1 MHIIFTDIDGVL
13 NSRRTPNPRRFPYVA
28 DPKLVSRFKE
38 LVDRTGAQVVL
49 ASTWRYDPAGIFS
62 ANYWGIPFADVTPD
76 LPDKP
81 RRDEILAWIGKHSDV
96 DRYVVIDDEDD
107 ELDGLPLFQPSCHI
121 GLTDKIVSGA
131 ASYLSGKTHTDMR
144 CGRLTRVL
152 QNCSAI
158 FRGHPG

>member
-13 NSRRTPNPRRFPYVA
+13 NSRTTPNPRHFPYVA
-28 DPKLVSRFKE
+28 DPKLVSLFKS

-62 ANYWGIPFADVTPD
+62 VNYWGIPFADVTPD

-81 RRDEILAWIGKHSDV
+81 RRDEILAWLGKHPDV
-96 DRYVVIDDEDD
+96 DRYVVIYDEDD
-107 ELDGLPLFQPSCHI
+107 ELDGLPLFQPSCHK
-121 GLTDKIVSGA
+121 GLTDEIVAGVEC
-131 ASYLSGKTHTDMR
+131 YLSGKTEKDMR

>member
-28 DPKLVSRFKE
+28 DPNLVNRFKA

-62 ANYWGIPFADVTPD
+62 ANHWGIPFADVTPD
-76 LPDKP
+76 LPNKP
-81 RRDEILAWIGKHSDV
+81 RRDEILSWLGKHSDV

-107 ELDGLPLFQPSCHI
+107 ELDGLPLFQPSCHT
-121 GLTDKIVSGA
+121 GLTDEIVAGVE
-131 ASYLSGKTHTDMR
+131 SYLSGKTDIDMR
-144 CGRLTRVL
+144 CGRLRRVL
-152 QNCSAI
+152 QNCSAM